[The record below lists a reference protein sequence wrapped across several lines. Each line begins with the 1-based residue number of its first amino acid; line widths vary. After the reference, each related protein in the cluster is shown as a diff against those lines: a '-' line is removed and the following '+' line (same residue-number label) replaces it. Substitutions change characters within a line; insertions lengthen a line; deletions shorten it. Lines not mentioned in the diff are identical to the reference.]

1 MRISNIY
8 ILFIVLFISSCARPY
23 RKLSMS
29 EIPFN
34 EFRDEI
40 KISYSIRQG
49 VMYNTKNRF
58 NKKKEFKKNVNLI
71 AFKIINKT
79 ELPININD
87 LKYYCGATIPLAPIS
102 IEEYYKTVK
111 QKAELY
117 WLYSPGVVV
126 YPRPPKG
133 SKKFI
138 PLPFG
143 IPLAAINYGV
153 SLKANKKMM
162 RDLQLLDLSNKVIQP
177 QDSIEGILTFKN
189 VDNCGDIYISVKEN

>member
-1 MRISNIY
+1 M
-8 ILFIVLFISSCARPY
+8 
-23 RKLSMS
+23 
-29 EIPFN
+29 
-34 EFRDEI
+34 
-40 KISYSIRQG
+40 
-49 VMYNTKNRF
+49 
-58 NKKKEFKKNVNLI
+58 
-71 AFKIINKT
+71 
-79 ELPININD
+79 
-87 LKYYCGATIPLAPIS
+87 
-102 IEEYYKTVK
+102 
-111 QKAELY
+111 
-117 WLYSPGVVV
+117 V

-162 RDLQLLDLSNKVIQP
+162 RDLQLLDLRNKVIQP